1 MFGSFKPHFAA
12 DFERLVCTE
21 RNQITSLATELC
33 AKDGNEIDRAPVTMI
48 MPAKNTFLNIAH
60 PFDVIRSQISQ
71 PNAALIQFDPMQCS
85 DAVTIPMDTQVV
97 ISLWYDRHEL

>member
-60 PFDVIRSQISQ
+60 PFDVGMSRPLLNLVQQALLVDQATQ
-71 PNAALIQFDPMQCS
+71 PWPSVQG
-85 DAVTIPMDTQVV
+85 
-97 ISLWYDRHEL
+97 RG